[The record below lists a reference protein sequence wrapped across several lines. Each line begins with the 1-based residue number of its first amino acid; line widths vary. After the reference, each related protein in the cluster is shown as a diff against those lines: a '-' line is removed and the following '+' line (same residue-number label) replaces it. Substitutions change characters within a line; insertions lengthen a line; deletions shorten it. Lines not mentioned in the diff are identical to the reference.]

1 MPRADNSP
9 KLLSAG
15 NEGGFKVVELAVVGA
30 GAAIGGLALGAF
42 IGAWLMSNKLRRRFE
57 DVREEI
63 VSLRRAAESK
73 LANDDP
79 DLETLLGNLHKALEQ
94 THGAIEALE
103 NQGKVIREKTDCG
116 REIILSS
123 RRITGMIDDLGDDAD
138 SATWTQKRLDGEP
151 PQGDGKRTAPQLA

>member
-1 MPRADNSP
+1 M
-9 KLLSAG
+9 
-15 NEGGFKVVELAVVGA
+15 VELAVVGA
-30 GAAIGGLALGAF
+30 GAAVGGLALGAL

-57 DVREEI
+57 GVREEI
-63 VSLRRAAESK
+63 VSLRRVAESK

-116 REIILSS
+116 RQIILSS
-123 RRITGMIDDLGDDAD
+123 RQIVGMIDDLGDDAD
-138 SATWTQKRLDGEP
+138 SAKWTKKRLEDETP
-151 PQGDGKRTAPQLA
+151 RGDSKRTAPQLA